1 MEAKIYHHE
10 EKLEVSD
17 ETEIL
22 NPLNLINMDRSGVSS
37 RDKTE
42 PKWFV
47 SNKEYFI
54 FILQTL
60 SENFL

>member
-1 MEAKIYHHE
+1 ME
-10 EKLEVSD
+10 EKSEVSD
-17 ETEIL
+17 ETEVL
-22 NPLNLINMDRSGVSS
+22 NPLNLINMDSSRVIS

-42 PKWFV
+42 PKRLV